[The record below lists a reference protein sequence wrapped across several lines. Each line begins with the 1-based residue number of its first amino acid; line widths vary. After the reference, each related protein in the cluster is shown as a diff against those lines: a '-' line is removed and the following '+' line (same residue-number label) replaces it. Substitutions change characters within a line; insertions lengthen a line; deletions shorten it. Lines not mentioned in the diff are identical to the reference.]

1 MARPS
6 PLSSRDT
13 PQAPSLLDR
22 LLDDAPAQTAE
33 PDWAASYHMGRMKQS
48 LARDLEVLLNT
59 RKPLDEET
67 EGYPRTTDSMLCF
80 GIMDLTTITVHDSRS
95 LRGLQDHLR
104 KTIERFEPRLGG
116 VKIGLEPGKD
126 GSRSIRFRVDA
137 VLRLQPGRP
146 PVTFDATLQMG
157 TNACTVQQR

>member
-1 MARPS
+1 MAQP
-6 PLSSRDT
+6 SRDM

-22 LLDDAPAQTAE
+22 LLDDAPAQGTE
-33 PDWAASYHMGRMKQS
+33 PDWAAGYHAGRLKQS

-59 RKPLDEET
+59 RKLADWET
-67 EGYPRTTDSMLCF
+67 DGYPRCTDSMLCF

-104 KTIERFEPRLGG
+104 KTIERFEPRLGS
-116 VKIGLEPGKD
+116 VKVALEPGKD
-126 GSRSIRFRVDA
+126 GTRSIRFRVDA

-146 PVTFDATLQMG
+146 SITFDATLQMG
-157 TNACTVQQR
+157 TNACTVQNR

>member
-1 MARPS
+1 MAHP
-6 PLSSRDT
+6 SRDT

-22 LLDDAPAQTAE
+22 LMDDAPAQGTE
-33 PDWAASYHMGRMKQS
+33 PDWAAGYHMGRLKQS

-59 RKPLDEET
+59 RKLADWET
-67 EGYPRTTDSMLCF
+67 DGYPLCTDSMLSF
-80 GIMDLTTITVHDSRS
+80 GIMDLTSVTVHDSRS

-104 KTIERFEPRLGG
+104 KTVERFEPRLGN
-116 VKIGLEPGKD
+116 VKISLEPGKE
-126 GSRSIRFRVDA
+126 GSRSVRFRVDA

-146 PVTFDATLQMG
+146 PISFAATLQAG